1 MFYKIRIGYFIHLL
15 RQDKVVH
22 ELLQTEQKYV
32 DDLSSILVGY
42 RDRMFASSTSMG
54 HKAEDIFG
62 NIEDVFAFHSQS
74 LLPELERYGEN
85 SQMIARTF
93 IDLSK
98 DMERIYSRYGSLE
111 LRYDK
116 GRRGVG
122 W

>member
-1 MFYKIRIGYFIHLL
+1 MWYKIRIGYFIHLL

-74 LLPELERYGEN
+74 LLPELERCGEN

-98 DMERIYSRYGSLE
+98 DMERIYSRYRS
-111 LRYDK
+111 
-116 GRRGVG
+116 
-122 W
+122 

>member
-1 MFYKIRIGYFIHLL
+1 MLYKIRIGYFIHLL

-42 RDRMFASSTSMG
+42 RDRMFASSSSMG

-62 NIEDVFAFHSQS
+62 NIEDVFAFHSHS
-74 LLPELERYGEN
+74 LLPELERCGEN

-98 DMERIYSRYGSLE
+98 DMERIYSRYGSIK
-111 LRYDK
+111 LR
-116 GRRGVG
+116 
-122 W
+122 